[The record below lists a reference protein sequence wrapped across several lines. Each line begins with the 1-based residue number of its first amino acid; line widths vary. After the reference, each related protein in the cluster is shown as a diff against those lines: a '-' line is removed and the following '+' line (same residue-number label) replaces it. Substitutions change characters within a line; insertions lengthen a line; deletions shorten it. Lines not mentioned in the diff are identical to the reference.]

1 MVHGPCESKDDLS
14 ERKTPQLLDLP
25 LFPLRPTFAG
35 IIRIPMTS
43 YDLKEILR
51 KLLAL
56 PAESEIVEF
65 KEANDSFDFDKL
77 GKYFSALSNEANL
90 KGVEESWLVFGIN
103 NAHEPVGTAFRTS
116 PVKLQSLTKE
126 IADHCTNRLTFRGI
140 YELSYEGK
148 RVILFEIPPA
158 TTGHPTAWKGHHY
171 GRDGE
176 SLGPLNTDERHRIEG
191 RTLAQTVFERGI
203 AFSNASISHVLE
215 LLDWQQYFA
224 LCGYSESTDA
234 QEVVMRLVSIKA
246 VVRANS
252 QLHITNLG
260 AVLFARDLRRFEH
273 LEHKAIRII
282 LYEGTGRTGAK
293 VQQTGQMGYALGFN
307 RAADWLNDRL
317 PSHEQIGRALR
328 ESVPTYPIK
337 AVRELMANALIHQ
350 DFTVSGSTLM
360 VEVFINRIEIT
371 NPGTPLINV
380 LEFLNHIPVSR
391 NEAIAATMQSFKF
404 CERQGS
410 GIDRVVEECE
420 KYQLPAP
427 EFIRGDNYTQAI
439 LYAPRP
445 LREMDRRDKI
455 RACYQHA
462 CLKFANGEQMTNQ
475 SFRER
480 MGIAEAN
487 YPMASR
493 IIADTLGAGLIKL
506 YDPENKSKKL
516 TKYIPS
522 WK

>member
-1 MVHGPCESKDDLS
+1 
-14 ERKTPQLLDLP
+14 
-25 LFPLRPTFAG
+25 
-35 IIRIPMTS
+35 MTS
-43 YDLKEILR
+43 YDLTEILR
-51 KLLAL
+51 NLLSL
-56 PAESEIVEF
+56 PAESELVEF
-65 KEANDSFDFDKL
+65 KEAKTTFDSDKL
-77 GKYFSALSNEANL
+77 GEYFSALSNEANL
-90 KGVEESWLVFGIN
+90 KSAQEAWLVFGVN
-103 NAHEPVGTAFRTS
+103 NAQEVVGTAFRAD

-140 YELSYEGK
+140 HELTHEGK

-158 TTGHPTAWKGHHY
+158 TAGYPTAWKGHHY

-191 RTLAQTVFERGI
+191 RFQQQIGFERGI
-203 AFSNASISHVLE
+203 AYANASISHILE
-215 LLDWQQYFA
+215 LLDWQKYFA
-224 LCGYSESTDA
+224 LCEYPEPSDA
-234 QEVVMRLVSIKA
+234 QEI
-246 VVRANS
+246 VVRLAS
-252 QLHITNLG
+252 VKAIVRADGQLHITNLG

-273 LEHKAIRII
+273 LAYKSIRII

-293 VQQTGQMGYALGFN
+293 VAQTGQMGYAVGFN
-307 RAADWLNDRL
+307 RAANWLNDRL
-317 PSHEQIGRALR
+317 PSHEEIGRAVR
-328 ESVPTYPIK
+328 STVPTYPIK

-360 VEVFINRIEIT
+360 VEVFANRIEIT

-391 NEAIAATMQSFKF
+391 NEAVAATMQLFNF

-420 KYQLPAP
+420 KHQLPAP
-427 EFIRGDNYTQAI
+427 DFIRGDNYTQAI

-462 CLKFANGEQMTNQ
+462 CLKHANGQQMTNQ

-480 MGIAEAN
+480 MGIAEKN
-487 YPMASR
+487 YSIASR
-493 IIADTLGAGLIKL
+493 IIAETIEEGLIRS
-506 YDPENKSKKL
+506 YDPENKSKKHA
-516 TKYIPS
+516 KYIPVFH
-522 WK
+522 

>member
-1 MVHGPCESKDDLS
+1 
-14 ERKTPQLLDLP
+14 
-25 LFPLRPTFAG
+25 
-35 IIRIPMTS
+35 MTD
-43 YDLKEILR
+43 YDLVEILR
-51 KLLAL
+51 KLLAM
-56 PAESEIVEF
+56 PAESELVEF
-65 KEANDSFDFDKL
+65 KEAKNNFDSDKL
-77 GKYFSALSNEANL
+77 GEYFSALSNEANL
-90 KGVEESWLVFGIN
+90 KGVDEAWLVFGVN
-103 NAHEPVGTAFRTS
+103 NAQDAIGTAFRS
-116 PVKLQSLTKE
+116 DPVKLQSLKKE
-126 IADHCTNRLTFRGI
+126 VADFTTNRLTFRGI
-140 YELSYEGK
+140 YEVIHEGK
-148 RVILFEIPPA
+148 RVVLFEIPPA
-158 TTGHPTAWKGHHY
+158 TAGHPTAWKGHYY

-191 RTLAQTVFERGI
+191 RSLASTVFERGI
-203 AFSNASISHVLE
+203 AFVNASVSHILE
-215 LLDWQQYFA
+215 LLDWQKYFT
-224 LCGYSESTDA
+224 LSGYPEPIDA
-234 QEVVMRLVSIKA
+234 QEIVMRLVSIKA

-252 QLHITNLG
+252 QLHISNLG
-260 AVLFARDLRRFEH
+260 AVLFARDLRQFEH
-273 LEHKAIRII
+273 LAYKAIRII

-293 VQQTGQMGYALGFN
+293 TEQTGQLGYAVGFN
-307 RAADWLNDRL
+307 RAANWLNERL
-317 PSHEQIGRALR
+317 PSREEIGQAFR
-328 ESVPTYPIK
+328 ETIPTYPIK

-360 VEVFINRIEIT
+360 VEVFVNRIEIT
-371 NPGTPLINV
+371 NPGVPLINV

-391 NEAIAATMQSFKF
+391 NEAIADVMQQFKI
-404 CERQGS
+404 CERRGS
-410 GIDRVVEECE
+410 GIDSIVEECE

-427 EFIRGDNYTQAI
+427 EFIQGDKYTQAI

-462 CLKFANGEQMTNQ
+462 CLKYANGEQMTNQ

-493 IIADTLGAGLIKL
+493 IIADTLEAGLIKA

-516 TKYIPS
+516 MKYIPS

>member
-1 MVHGPCESKDDLS
+1 M
-14 ERKTPQLLDLP
+14 TPNDI
-25 LFPLRPTFAG
+25 TN
-35 IIRIPMTS
+35 
-43 YDLKEILR
+43 ILR
-51 KLLAL
+51 NLLAM
-56 PAESEIVEF
+56 PAESELVEF
-65 KEANDSFDFDKL
+65 KEANDAFDSDKL

-90 KGVEESWLVFGIN
+90 KGAKEAWLVFGVN
-103 NAHEPVGTAFRTS
+103 NAQKVVGTAFRTD
-116 PVKLQSLTKE
+116 PVKLQNLNKE
-126 IADHCTNRLTFRGI
+126 VADHCTNRLTFRGI
-140 YELSYEGK
+140 YDFTHEGK
-148 RVILFEIPPA
+148 RIILFEIPPA
-158 TTGHPTAWKGHHY
+158 TTGYPTAWKGHHY

-191 RTLAQTVFERGI
+191 RTLMQPVFERGI
-203 AFSNASISHVLE
+203 AFSNASISHILE
-215 LLDWQQYFA
+215 LLDWQKYFE
-224 LCGYSESTDA
+224 LCGYDESTDA
-234 QEVVMRLVSIKA
+234 QEIVMRLVSIKA
-246 VVRANS
+246 VVRADGA
-252 QLHITNLG
+252 LHITNLG

-307 RAADWLNDRL
+307 RAANWLNDRL
-317 PSHEQIGRALR
+317 PSREEIGRALR
-328 ESVPTYPIK
+328 ETVPTYPIK
-337 AVRELMANALIHQ
+337 AVRELIANALIHQ

-360 VEVFINRIEIT
+360 VEVFSNRIEIT

-380 LEFLNHIPVSR
+380 LEFLTHIPVSR
-391 NEAIAATMQSFKF
+391 NEAIAATMQLFKF

-420 KYQLPAP
+420 KFLLPAP
-427 EFIRGDNYTQAI
+427 DFIRGDSYTRAI

-445 LREMDRRDKI
+445 LREMGRLDKI

-462 CLKFANGEQMTNQ
+462 CLKYANGEQMTNQ

-493 IIADTLGAGLIKL
+493 IIADTLEAGLIKP

-516 TKYIPS
+516 MKYIPDIKQIS
-522 WK
+522 M

>member
-1 MVHGPCESKDDLS
+1 
-14 ERKTPQLLDLP
+14 
-25 LFPLRPTFAG
+25 
-35 IIRIPMTS
+35 MTA
-43 YDLKEILR
+43 YDLTEILR
-51 KLLAL
+51 NLLSL
-56 PAESEIVEF
+56 PAESELVEF
-65 KEANDSFDFDKL
+65 KEAKTTFDSDKL
-77 GKYFSALSNEANL
+77 GEYFSALSNEANL
-90 KGVEESWLVFGIN
+90 KSAQEAWLVFGVN
-103 NAHEPVGTAFRTS
+103 NPQEVVGTAFRAD

-140 YELSYEGK
+140 HELTHEGK

-158 TTGHPTAWKGHHY
+158 TAGYPTAWKGHHY

-191 RTLAQTVFERGI
+191 RFQQQLGFERGI
-203 AFSNASISHVLE
+203 AYANASISHILE
-215 LLDWQQYFA
+215 LLDWQKYFA
-224 LCGYSESTDA
+224 LCEFPEPTDA
-234 QEVVMRLVSIKA
+234 QEIVVRLASIKA
-246 VVRANS
+246 VVRADG

-260 AVLFARDLRRFEH
+260 AVLFARDLRLFEH
-273 LEHKAIRII
+273 LAYKSIRII
-282 LYEGTGRTGAK
+282 LYEGTGQTGAK
-293 VQQTGQMGYALGFN
+293 MEQTGQLGYAIGFN
-307 RAADWLNDRL
+307 RAANWLNDRL
-317 PSHEQIGRALR
+317 PSQEEIGRALR
-328 ESVPTYPIK
+328 TTVPTYPIK

-391 NEAIAATMQSFKF
+391 NEAIAATMQSFNF

-420 KYQLPAP
+420 KHQLPAP
-427 EFIRGDNYTQAI
+427 DFIRGDNYTQAI

-445 LREMDRRDKI
+445 LREMDRRHKI

-462 CLKFANGEQMTNQ
+462 CLKHANGQQMTNQ

-480 MGIAEAN
+480 MGIAEKN
-487 YPMASR
+487 YSIASR
-493 IIADTLGAGLIKL
+493 IIAETIEEGLIRP
-506 YDPENKSKKL
+506 YDPENKSKKHA
-516 TKYIPS
+516 KYIPVFH
-522 WK
+522 